1 MAAVAAMS
9 ILLSLI
15 ILDGMVSDWGRL
27 SGGVDNLVIFFH
39 QSLWPPD
46 WSVLEPQV
54 YPVCTARAPF
64 EFTCSTAWIGVIETL
79 KIAFVSTVFGMIL
92 SLPLSLSAARNLSPK
107 WLSYISRFI
116 ISGFRSL
123 PSLIWAIFF
132 VILIGLGPLAGV
144 LAMSVYTVG
153 YLGKLQYES
162 IEGLNRTPLEAAEA
176 MKLTAKDLLKFT
188 KANMLKLEIN
198 KNNLSIVKYLSERKL
213 NIIAHIGVT
222 PQSFINFNK
231 IKVVGKTQNEIEN
244 LLYLAVNAEKA
255 GAKAILL
262 ECIIKDTAKKIT
274 SSISIPTIGIG
285 SSNFCDGQ
293 VLVFDDMI
301 NLDTKQKLP
310 KFVKKYMNF
319 EQLAKKAVKNFSK
332 DVKNKKFPNK
342 KYTYN

>member
-176 MKLTAKDLLKFT
+176 MGLSKMETALSVVIPEAANDMISHAIFMFEYNFRSGTIIGIVGAGGIGYYIDL
-188 KANMLKLEIN
+188 
-198 KNNLSIVKYLSERKL
+198 YLRFL
-213 NIIAHIGVT
+213 
-222 PQSFINFNK
+222 QYD
-231 IKVVGKTQNEIEN
+231 KVVAYLIIIYIVV
-244 LLYLAVNAEKA
+244 LLIDFVSIYARSFFNDSDDLRRPTW
-255 GAKAILL
+255 L
-262 ECIIKDTAKKIT
+262 E
-274 SSISIPTIGIG
+274 
-285 SSNFCDGQ
+285 
-293 VLVFDDMI
+293 VLVPEV
-301 NLDTKQKLP
+301 LLSGK
-310 KFVKKYMNF
+310 
-319 EQLAKKAVKNFSK
+319 
-332 DVKNKKFPNK
+332 
-342 KYTYN
+342 